1 MDIDLNLSNYTI
13 VDLEHFFGVETNYT
27 MQDVE
32 KKEQELNTRLQTITI
47 NTKSKQDIVV
57 FLKSAKEKLLNQS
70 EIIPKRIDPF
80 IYSNPSDYFKG
91 TLNPIEKRLV
101 HKLICIDTVFRSN
114 YIHTKSTDFTYAFP
128 ETINNVVSMQIKS
141 IEIPYVWYE
150 YSSYKNNTSF
160 TIHISG
166 LTILIT
172 IPDGNYTSEELRTMI
187 NQIMDTQ
194 ELDIRVNYNPFTL
207 LTTVDSSS
215 NSMFT
220 LDFTSESIVS
230 LGWIMGFR
238 LHKYTGEST
247 YTSESTFGT
256 AKDNYLFVDVD
267 DFHSNHLTDAVIS
280 TVKHHSLSYIGNN
293 IMARISITNDA
304 NTLLINNASDC
315 ILKKRDYFGPVKL
328 EKMNIRVLNRFGD
341 VIDLN
346 KNDYS
351 IVFEVTQLY
360 S

>member
-13 VDLEHFFGVETNYT
+13 PDLERFFGVDSNYT

-47 NTKSKQDIVV
+47 NTKSKQDILV

-70 EIIPKRIDPF
+70 EIIPKRSDAF
-80 IYSNPSDYFKG
+80 IYANPSDYFKG
-91 TLNPIEKRLV
+91 TINPIEKRLT
-101 HKLICIDTVFRSN
+101 HKLVCIDTVFRSN
-114 YIHTKSTDFTYAFP
+114 YIHTKSTDFTYTFP

-141 IEIPYVWYE
+141 IEIPYAWYE
-150 YSSYKNNTSF
+150 YSSLKNNTSF
-160 TIHISG
+160 SIGNTR
-166 LTILIT
+166 IT
-172 IPDGNYTSEELRTMI
+172 IPDGNYTKSELVGVVNEYIHADPSL
-187 NQIMDTQ
+187 N
-194 ELDIRVNYNPFTL
+194 DIDVSYNTNTL
-207 LTTVDSSS
+207 MTTIVSSS
-215 NSMFT
+215 PFE

-238 LHKYTGEST
+238 MYNYRNKQS

-256 AKDNYLFVDVD
+256 TKDNYLFVDVD
-267 DFHSNHLTDAVIS
+267 DFHSNHITDAVIS
-280 TVKHHSLSYIGNN
+280 TIKHHSQSYIGNN
-293 IMARISITNDA
+293 IMARISITSDA
-304 NTLLINNASDC
+304 HTLLINNASDC

-328 EKMNIRVLNRFGD
+328 EKMNIRILNRFGD

>member
-13 VDLEHFFGVETNYT
+13 PDLERFFGVDSNYT
-27 MQDVE
+27 IQDVE
-32 KKEQELNTRLQTITI
+32 KKEQELNTRLQSITI
-47 NTKSKQDIVV
+47 NTKSKQDILV
-57 FLKSAKEKLLNQS
+57 FLKIAKEKLLNQS
-70 EIIPKRIDPF
+70 EIIPKKSDAF
-80 IYSNPSDYFKG
+80 IYANPSDYFKG
-91 TLNPIEKRLV
+91 TINPIEKRLIQ
-101 HKLICIDTVFRSN
+101 KLICIDTVFRSN
-114 YIHTKSTDFTYAFP
+114 YIYTKSTDFTYAFP

-150 YSSYKNNTSF
+150 YSSRKNNTFF
-160 TIHISG
+160 TIN
-166 LTILIT
+166 TTLIT
-172 IPDGNYTSEELRTMI
+172 IPDGNYTSEELRDMI
-187 NQIMDTQ
+187 NQMISNAGF
-194 ELDIRVNYNPFTL
+194 DILVNYNPFTL
-207 LTTVDSSS
+207 LTTIDSSS
-215 NSMFT
+215 NSVFT

-238 LHKYTGEST
+238 LNKYTGEFT
-247 YTSESTFGT
+247 YTGESTFGT

-267 DFHSNHLTDAVIS
+267 DLHSNHITDAVIS
-280 TVKHHSLSYIGNN
+280 TIKNHSQSYIGNN

-328 EKMNIRVLNRFGD
+328 ERMNIRILNRFGD

-360 S
+360 A

>member
-1 MDIDLNLSNYTI
+1 MDIDLELNNYTI
-13 VDLEHFFGVETNYT
+13 VDLERFFGVETNYT
-27 MQDVE
+27 MHDVE
-32 KKEQELNTRLQTITI
+32 KKEQELNNRLQAITI
-47 NTKSKQDIVV
+47 NTKSKQDILV

-70 EIIPKRIDPF
+70 EIIPKKIDPF

-91 TLNPIEKRLV
+91 TINPIEKRLIQ
-101 HKLICIDTVFRSN
+101 KLICVDTVFRPN
-114 YIHTKSTDFTYAFP
+114 YVHTKSTDYTYAFP

-160 TIHISG
+160 TFN
-166 LTILIT
+166 TTLIT
-172 IPDGNYTSEELRTMI
+172 IPDGNYTSEELKDVI
-187 NQIMDTQ
+187 NAQLPSGYT
-194 ELDIRVNYNPFTL
+194 LDYDPNTL
-207 LTTVDSSS
+207 LTTITGPSV
-215 NSMFT
+215 FT
-220 LDFTSESIVS
+220 LDFTSDSVVS

-238 LHKYTGEST
+238 LYKYTGQSS
-247 YTSESTFGT
+247 YTSESTFAT
-256 AKDNYLFVDVD
+256 AKDNYFFVDVD
-267 DFHSNHLTDAVIS
+267 DFHSNHITDAVIS
-280 TVKHHSLSYIGNN
+280 TIKNNSLSYIGNN
-293 IMARISITNDA
+293 VMARISITDNA

-315 ILKKRDYFGPVKL
+315 IIKKRDYFGPVKL
-328 EKMNIRVLNRFGD
+328 EKMNIRILNRFGN